1 MILIVGLGNPGKQ
14 YSNTRH
20 NVGFMA
26 ADLVSDRLSFAFSPN
41 SKFNSEIAIGDA
53 FDNKVIIA
61 KPITYMNLSGDAVGS
76 IAHYYKIPLEKIIV
90 IHDDIDLKL
99 GEIRVKRGGG
109 HGGHNGLRSIDGHIG
124 KDYWRIRVGVGRPEN
139 KDDVADY
146 VLTNF
151 SKDERVVIDETLH
164 DAIAKVQVL
173 AEGKF
178 DNNQII

>member
-1 MILIVGLGNPGKQ
+1 
-14 YSNTRH
+14 
-20 NVGFMA
+20 
-26 ADLVSDRLSFAFSPN
+26 
-41 SKFNSEIAIGDA
+41 
-53 FDNKVIIA
+53 
-61 KPITYMNLSGDAVGS
+61 MNLSGDGVGS

-139 KDDVADY
+139 KDDVSDY

-151 SKDERVVIDETLH
+151 SKDERVVIDEALH
-164 DAIAKVQVL
+164 DAIAKVQSL